1 MTASRN
7 PLFSLRTLLI
17 LMALLTGLTWWIGT
31 SISRY
36 TVETSA
42 VTQSF
47 PGDIS
52 QWKLVE
58 NWKQVEQLPGFELLD
73 NGIKVTRTSKGISD
87 AELRVA
93 LPSHP
98 TPGAKL
104 LASAEL
110 YAQAISGGEKNWH
123 GLLYTIWFYDNNGD
137 RIKKSAR
144 SVQALR
150 GDTVP
155 LTYSREID
163 LPAQA
168 VEVGIGLRVFEST
181 GTAVMRAPSI
191 QVVTPWAG
199 YSQVI
204 LGVLAMWLVYGALVL
219 VALALRGRLMIAIFP
234 IAMIGI
240 IAAGVSLPTEEL
252 SRFTGPL
259 EQAIR
264 GYMPDLRKFGL
275 YSFNKVGHAVTFAL
289 LTFMACFFRKRL
301 GATWLG
307 MICFLILLAIL
318 TEGVQLFFV
327 GRSTR
332 LVDMAIDL
340 SGATLGAA
348 LFFVFWVLS
357 SPFRRR

>member
-1 MTASRN
+1 MTASTN

-31 SISRY
+31 SVNRY
-36 TVETSA
+36 TVKNSA
-42 VTQSF
+42 VTQNF

-52 QWKLVE
+52 QWKQVE
-58 NWKQVEQLPGFELLD
+58 NWKQVEQLAGFELLD
-73 NGIKVTRTSKGISD
+73 NGIKITRTTKGISD

-93 LPSHP
+93 LPNHP
-98 TPGAKL
+98 NPSAKL
-104 LASAEL
+104 LAGADL
-110 YAQAISGGEKNWH
+110 YAQAVSGGEKDWH
-123 GLLYTIWFYDNNGD
+123 GLLYTIWFYDKNGE
-137 RIKKSAR
+137 RIKKTAR

-150 GDTVP
+150 GDTVR
-155 LTYSREID
+155 LTYSRELD
-163 LPAQA
+163 LPPQA
-168 VEVGIGLRVFEST
+168 VEVGISLRVFESS
-181 GTAVMRAPSI
+181 GTAVMHAPSI

-204 LGVLAMWLVYGALVL
+204 LGVLVMWLIYGAFVL
-219 VALALRGRLMIAIFP
+219 IALAMRGSLMTAVFP

-340 SGATLGAA
+340 GGATLGAT
-348 LFFVFWVLS
+348 LFFIFWVITR
-357 SPFRRR
+357 PFKRH

>member
-1 MTASRN
+1 MTASTN
-7 PLFSLRTLLI
+7 PLFRLRTLLI
-17 LMALLTGLTWWIGT
+17 LMALLTGFTWWIGT
-31 SISRY
+31 SVNRY

-42 VTQSF
+42 ITQNF
-47 PGDIS
+47 PGNIS

-58 NWKQVEQLPGFELLD
+58 NWKQVEQLAGFELLD
-73 NGIKVTRTSKGISD
+73 NGIRITRTAKGISD

-104 LASAEL
+104 LAGAEL
-110 YAQAISGGEKNWH
+110 YAQAISGGEKDWH
-123 GLLYTIWFYDNNGD
+123 GLLYTVWFYDSNGD

-155 LTYSREID
+155 LTYIREID

-168 VEVGIGLRVFEST
+168 VEVGIGLRVFESI
-181 GTAVMRAPSI
+181 GTAVMHAPSI
-191 QVVTPWAG
+191 QIVTPWAG
-199 YSQVI
+199 YSKVI
-204 LGVLAMWLVYGALVL
+204 LGVLAMWLIYGVFVL
-219 VALALRGRLMIAIFP
+219 VALAKRGSLMIAIFP

-240 IAAGVSLPTEEL
+240 IAAGVSLPSAEL
-252 SRFTGPL
+252 HRFTGPL
-259 EQAIR
+259 EHAIG
-264 GYMPDLRKFGL
+264 GYIPDLRKLGL
-275 YSFNKVGHAVTFAL
+275 YSINKIGHAVTFAL
-289 LTFMACFFRKRL
+289 LAFFACVFRKRL

-307 MICFLILLAIL
+307 LASFLIVLAIL

-340 SGATLGAA
+340 SGASLGAV

>member
-7 PLFSLRTLLI
+7 PLLSLRTLLI

-31 SISRY
+31 SVNRY
-36 TVETSA
+36 TVQNSA
-42 VTQSF
+42 VTQNF
-47 PGDIS
+47 PGDFS
-52 QWKLVE
+52 QWKQVE
-58 NWKQVEQLPGFELLD
+58 NWKQVEQLSGFELLD
-73 NGIKVTRTSKGISD
+73 NGIKITRTTKGVSD

-98 TPGAKL
+98 AAGAKL

-110 YAQAISGGEKNWH
+110 YAQAISGGDEDWH
-123 GLLYTIWFYDNNGD
+123 GLLYTVWFYDNNGD

-155 LTYSREID
+155 LTYSRELD
-163 LPAQA
+163 LPPQA

-181 GTAVMRAPSI
+181 GTAVMHAPNI

-204 LGVLAMWLVYGALVL
+204 LGVLAMWLAYGVLVL
-219 VALALRGRLMIAIFP
+219 VALAKRGCMMIAIFP

-240 IAAGVSLPTEEL
+240 IAAGVSLPTAEL

-259 EQAIR
+259 EQAIG
-264 GYMPDLRKFGL
+264 GYIPDLRKLGL
-275 YSFNKVGHAVTFAL
+275 YSINKIGHAVTFAL
-289 LTFMACFFRKRL
+289 LAFFACVFRKRL
-301 GATWLG
+301 GASWLG
-307 MICFLILLAIL
+307 LACFLILLAVL

-332 LVDMAIDL
+332 LIDMAIDL
-340 SGATLGAA
+340 SGASLGAA
-348 LFFVFWVLS
+348 LFFVFWVIS
-357 SPFRRR
+357 RPFRRH